1 MLKRY
6 RPSRRGR
13 SPADAA
19 DLLRLADGLA
29 HATSR
34 LEDVFWE
41 NQLTEHLQRLIADS
55 EEDALNQALDAASD
69 DEQGETY
76 NVLADAIEAACE
88 AQQIER
94 DGVAWDVLLFAAP
107 ALAWSR
113 WQIGAG
119 HLADA
124 QLQDLRVQL
133 GAHVFSRSAKI
144 ALTDYLFSPD
154 QLPRGYVPT
163 AELALA
169 LGEAAFNREVLR
181 LDTTQLPETKQF
193 LSDTRYLIGAVVV
206 PAGAAIFR
214 WQEDDGNRAEA
225 LKQWQQQGGAALKPV
240 LAGAAFELLLPG
252 AYHMA
257 WRNADHASR
266 AYSLRATLAYL
277 VLTLNLEPKYFQ
289 ASIGPFSG
297 RQLEEYRIGFS
308 KLGEDQILHGIIWP
322 LLDGEDET
330 TDCVGEIEKLLVEL
344 GIGDV
349 RVHEHN
355 FPLDYCDDC
364 GTPLYPN
371 ADGELLHP
379 EVPEE
384 VEQDGG
390 APQQLH

>member
-41 NQLTEHLQRLIADS
+41 KQLTERLEQLIADG
-55 EEDALNQALDAASD
+55 EEDALNQALDAASET
-69 DEQGETY
+69 EQGETY
-76 NVLADAIEAACE
+76 NVLADAVEAACE
-88 AQQIER
+88 SLRIER
-94 DGVAWDVLLFAAP
+94 DGVSWDVLLFAAP
-107 ALAWSR
+107 VLAWSR

-119 HLADA
+119 HLADS

-133 GAHVFSRSAKI
+133 GAHVFSRIAKI

-163 AELALA
+163 AELAQA
-169 LGEAAFNREVLR
+169 LGDAAFNREALH
-181 LDTTQLPETKQF
+181 LDASQLPDTKQF
-193 LSDTRYLIGAVVV
+193 LSDTRYLLGAVVV
-206 PAGAAIFR
+206 PSGAAIFR
-214 WQEDDGNRAEA
+214 WQEEDGDREEA
-225 LKQWQQQGGAALKPV
+225 LKQWQQQGGAALQPV
-240 LAGAAFELLLPG
+240 LAGAAYDLLLPG
-252 AYHMA
+252 AYHTA

-266 AYSLRATLAYL
+266 GYSLRATLAYL
-277 VLTLNLEPKYFQ
+277 VLTLNLEPRHFQ
-289 ASIGPFSG
+289 ASIAPFSG
-297 RQLEEYRIGFS
+297 RQLEEYRVGFS
-308 KLGEDQILHGIIWP
+308 KLGEDQVLHGIIWP

-330 TDCVGEIEKLLVEL
+330 TDCAGEIEALLKEL
-344 GIGDV
+344 GIGDI
-349 RVHEHN
+349 RIHEHD

-384 VEQDGG
+384 VSSDDG
-390 APQQLH
+390 APRQLH